1 MPPATE
7 TRNEDLQRQSSEPQP
22 EAETALVKI
31 ESPAANEGMDVESER
46 RLTRRQATSR
56 SVRKWTIRLGL
67 LVLLIAIIAFFI
79 WRGSRPTPVTV
90 VQPKLASITE
100 TVASS
105 GRVTGTTETLVGA
118 QAQGVVEN
126 LYVEEGDRVKT
137 GQTLAVLKNDVA
149 EAQVVQA
156 EQAVQTARAQLAQ
169 TARGPLPS
177 ELEAATAQARQAE
190 AQVVQQR
197 AAIAQAQK
205 SVVQQQAQLK
215 QLQAEQDLA
224 AKQLERTRTLA
235 EQGIVPRAELD
246 QAQTDLR
253 VAQERVAAQQQ
264 AIELAQSNVRQAR
277 ASLKSAQANA
287 LAQQARART
296 VESGARPED
305 VQVAR
310 RRLSEAEEA
319 LNVARRQAA
328 NSVVT
333 APFSGLVTEINAEL
347 GQSVGAEGVLKL
359 VSGELEI
366 NVDVDEN
373 NLADL
378 KLGQTA
384 IISSNTFSGST
395 FEGSVTELGAAVD
408 VARGTIEVTVTPSS
422 PPDWLRPG
430 QTVNVNIITAK
441 NVQRLLV
448 PATALTRSG
457 DQTVVF
463 VVANGIALEKP
474 VVTRAPTEAGVPI
487 LAGLTGNEQVIVDAG
502 KITAGERVRVA
513 PASRG

>member
-1 MPPATE
+1 MPSATE
-7 TRNEDLQRQSSEPQP
+7 TRNEELQHRNS
-22 EAETALVKI
+22 ETALVKV
-31 ESPAANEGMDVESER
+31 EAPDHERMDVESER

-56 SVRKWTIRLGL
+56 SVQKWTIRAGL
-67 LVLLIAIIAFFI
+67 LVLLASIIGFFI
-79 WRGSRPTPVTV
+79 WRNSRPTPVAT
-90 VQPKLASITE
+90 VQPKLAAITE

-118 QAQGVVEN
+118 QAQGVVDK
-126 LYVEEGDRVKT
+126 LYVAEGARVKA

-149 EAQVVQA
+149 EAQVTQA

-190 AQVVQQR
+190 AQVIQQR
-197 AAIAQAQK
+197 AAIAEAQK
-205 SVVQQQAQLK
+205 NVVQQQAQLR
-215 QLQAEQDLA
+215 QLQAQQELS

-264 AIELAQSNVRQAR
+264 AIQLAQANVRQAR
-277 ASLKSAQANA
+277 ASLQAAQANA
-287 LAQQARART
+287 KAQQARAQT
-296 VESGARPED
+296 VQSGARPED

-333 APFSGLVTEINAEL
+333 APFAGLVTAINAEL
-347 GQSVGAEGVLKL
+347 GQSVGADGVLKL
-359 VSGELEI
+359 VSGELEVH
-366 NVDVDEN
+366 VDVDEN

-384 IISSNTFSGST
+384 LISSNTFSGSA

-408 VARGTIEVTVTPSS
+408 VSRGTIEVTVTPSA

-441 NVQRLLV
+441 NVQRLLL

-474 VVTRAPTEAGVPI
+474 VITRAATEAGVPI
-487 LAGLTGNEQVIVDAG
+487 LAGLTGDEQVIVDAG
-502 KITAGERVRVA
+502 KITAGERVRVTK
-513 PASRG
+513 AS